1 MQLEDS
7 PGGVQDGVE
16 LAEYV
21 LAMSLQLAAMTRQ
34 AGLKD
39 LARALEETHRAACAA
54 LEIVQAGNAA
64 PDDAA

>member
-7 PGGVQDGVE
+7 AGDVEKAAE

-21 LAMSLQLAAMTRQ
+21 LAMSLQLAAMTRR
-34 AGLKD
+34 AGLKG
-39 LARALEETHRAACAA
+39 LAGSLEETHRAACAA
-54 LEIVQAGNAA
+54 LATLQAGNAA